1 MRKFFVREDDFVKII
16 NKSVKNIK
24 KIEPIKTGWTNFVF
38 LVKTAHKKLIFRFPR
53 NDFFRQALIK
63 EKNFCDFLKTQNL
76 KIKTPNMKLLYENGK
91 PFSVHDQIKG
101 RPLNECKLSE
111 RKKKKLAEDICDFVK
126 HLSVLNYPTKLS
138 KSSKF
143 LKDLSKVNGENYDL
157 SKHACL
163 NEIEKKDKV
172 VLTHG
177 DLNPGNILIR
187 KGKLYGKPMNR
198 HDAERMLEEL
208 QGKMHQVIT
217 GVALLCLD
225 EGVKRVFDVVTDV
238 EFKSLSLKQIDEYI
252 DLANPL
258 DMAGAYGIQI
268 YGGLIIEKIRG
279 SYSNVVGLPLDEL
292 REVLDEL
299 KKRF

>member
-1 MRKFFVREDDFVKII
+1 MSYLFEPII
-16 NKSVKNIK
+16 LASASPRRAELLRDAFIPFEVCPSHAEEIK
-24 KIEPIKTGWTNFVF
+24 KSDCTAAF
-38 LVKTAHKKLIFRFPR
+38 LVKK
-53 NDFFRQALIK
+53 NAL
-63 EKNFCDFLKTQNL
+63 LKAMDVAKQYPSRL
-76 KIKTPNMKLLYENGK
+76 
-91 PFSVHDQIKG
+91 
-101 RPLNECKLSE
+101 
-111 RKKKKLAEDICDFVK
+111 
-126 HLSVLNYPTKLS
+126 VLGADTIVY
-138 KSSKF
+138 
-143 LKDLSKVNGENYDL
+143 
-157 SKHACL
+157 
-163 NEIEKKDKV
+163 
-172 VLTHG
+172 
-177 DLNPGNILIR
+177 R

-292 REVLDEL
+292 RQVLDEL

>member
-143 LKDLSKVNGENYDL
+143 LKDLSKVSGENYDL

-163 NEIEKKDKV
+163 HEIEKKDKV

-187 KGKLYGKPMNR
+187 KGKLYAILDFAFVSYSSPTNDIARLVGRLDKSYKNYLLNSY
-198 HDAERMLEEL
+198 EKKFNKKINKKEL
-208 QGKMHQVIT
+208 
-217 GVALLCLD
+217 
-225 EGVKRVFDVVTDV
+225 
-238 EFKSLSLKQIDEYI
+238 
-252 DLANPL
+252 NN
-258 DMAGAYGIQI
+258 
-268 YGGLIIEKIRG
+268 LISMWKYIEKKYVCYIKK
-279 SYSNVVGLPLDEL
+279 NHPDIILP
-292 REVLDEL
+292 
-299 KKRF
+299 K